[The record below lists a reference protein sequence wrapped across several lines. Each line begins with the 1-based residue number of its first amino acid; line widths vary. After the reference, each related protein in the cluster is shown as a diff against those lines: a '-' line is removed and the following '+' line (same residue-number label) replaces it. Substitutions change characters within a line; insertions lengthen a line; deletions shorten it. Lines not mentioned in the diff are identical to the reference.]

1 MSEEEKYALCQNCR
15 QNIPESKMFL
25 HEGFCLRN
33 NKFCP
38 ECNKVFLV
46 QEFEEHLKT
55 HNEKKSPP
63 PQAKR
68 SPPKIPEKK
77 DKIKQDKP
85 SLSEHRKICQHHK
98 KEQVPKAKPEFERPK
113 IKPRV
118 IDDNLGLK
126 LCEFCVNMVED
137 LPAHLKECKVK
148 KMIEEENERY
158 YKDLEKRNRED
169 DLLAQKLGKEKF
181 MDVSKDEQMARKL
194 QKDLKPLVDTSKDE
208 QMAKNLQKSF
218 KPLVDTSK
226 DEQMA
231 RNLQKQFG
239 PMVDTNN
246 DEKMARELQKQ
257 FGNYNVDYDKDEQM
271 ARMLEQQ
278 ERERINNNNNQ
289 YPYNFNRPG
298 PGGRPGPAQGQ
309 DNDMDDELKRAIEQS
324 KKEFYK

>member
-63 PQAKR
+63 PQEKLP
-68 SPPKIPEKK
+68 PPKIPEKK
-77 DKIKQDKP
+77 DAINKDKP
-85 SLSEHRKICQHHK
+85 SLSEHRKNCQHNK
-98 KEQVPKAKPEFERPK
+98 KEPVPKAKPAFERPK

-126 LCEFCVNMVED
+126 QCEFCVNMVED

-148 KMIEEENERY
+148 KMIEEENAKY

-169 DLLAQKLGKEKF
+169 DLLAQKLGKEKY
-181 MDVSKDEQMARKL
+181 MDVSKDELMARNL
-194 QKDLKPLVDTSKDE
+194 QKDLKPLIDTSKDE

-226 DEQMA
+226 DEEMA
-231 RNLQKQFG
+231 INLQKQFG
-239 PMVDTNN
+239 TMNDTNN

-257 FGNYNVDYDKDEQM
+257 FGNFNVDYNKDEQM
-271 ARMLEQQ
+271 AKMLEQQ
-278 ERERINNNNNQ
+278 ERERMINNNNQ
-289 YPYNFNRPG
+289 YQFNFNRPG
-298 PGGRPGPAQGQ
+298 PGPAPGQ
-309 DNDMDDELKRAIEQS
+309 NDVMDEELKRAIEQS